1 MSVATELRS
10 PAKSHSETR
19 AILGPTGNRVRV
31 SEEAKRKKEGLKRP
45 QKPSRL
51 VSEATRSIV
60 LNNSSLDSTSS
71 LESSSGGSSV
81 KMVSSKRRVK
91 PNGSNSVKVVP
102 DGVDLVSLSLL
113 VSGPVKRCDWITPN
127 SGKDWSAFTSSLKSS
142 SGGFSVK
149 MVSSKRRVKPNGLNS
164 VKVVPD
170 EVDLVSLSLLVS
182 DPLYTSFHDEEWGV
196 PVLDDRRLF
205 ELLVLSQALAEFT
218 WPAILNR
225 RDIFRKLF
233 DNFDPSFVAKFTEK
247 KLLSLRSNGSTLLS
261 EPKLRAIVD
270 NANQTLKQL
279 LLELCKPQAHKKW
292 IPLCTPSTSQDT
304 ESRAHKQGFDAERLF
319 RYARQVPVKTPKAE
333 LISKDLMQRGFRC
346 VGPSVVYSFMQ
357 VAGLTNDH
365 LVTCFRYREC
375 NTDVKK
381 DLKPKNEDTE
391 VPANTLENKC
401 SAHD

>member
-31 SEEAKRKKEGLKRP
+31 SEEAKRKKEVLKRP

-113 VSGPVKRCDWITPN
+113 VSVY
-127 SGKDWSAFTSSLKSS
+127 SSVFDLFDMFLNFNVIISIIHLPLCPSHFQTHFILLSMMKN
-142 SGGFSVK
+142 GG
-149 MVSSKRRVKPNGLNS
+149 L
-164 VKVVPD
+164 
-170 EVDLVSLSLLVS
+170 
-182 DPLYTSFHDEEWGV
+182 

-233 DNFDPSFVAKFTEK
+233 DNFDPSSVAKFTEK

-270 NANQTLKQL
+270 NANQTLKIQQ
-279 LLELCKPQAHKKW
+279 EFGSFSNYCWSFVNHKP
-292 IPLCTPSTSQDT
+292 I
-304 ESRAHKQGFDAERLF
+304 RNGF

-375 NTDVKK
+375 NNDVKK

-401 SAHD
+401 SAH

>member
-127 SGKDWSAFTSSLKSS
+127 S
-142 SGGFSVK
+142 
-149 MVSSKRRVKPNGLNS
+149 
-164 VKVVPD
+164 
-170 EVDLVSLSLLVS
+170 

-218 WPAILNR
+218 WPAILSR

-270 NANQTLKQL
+270 NANQTLKIQQ
-279 LLELCKPQAHKKW
+279 EFGSFSNYCWSFVNHKP
-292 IPLCTPSTSQDT
+292 I
-304 ESRAHKQGFDAERLF
+304 RNGF

>member
-31 SEEAKRKKEGLKRP
+31 SEEAKRKKEVLKRP

-81 KMVSSKRRVK
+81 KMVSSKTRVK
-91 PNGSNSVKVVP
+91 PNGSYSVKVVP

-127 SGKDWSAFTSSLKSS
+127 
-142 SGGFSVK
+142 
-149 MVSSKRRVKPNGLNS
+149 
-164 VKVVPD
+164 
-170 EVDLVSLSLLVS
+170 S

-233 DNFDPSFVAKFTEK
+233 DNFDPSSVAKFTEK

-270 NANQTLKQL
+270 NANQTLKIQQ
-279 LLELCKPQAHKKW
+279 EFGSFSNYCWSFVNHKP
-292 IPLCTPSTSQDT
+292 I
-304 ESRAHKQGFDAERLF
+304 RNGF

-375 NTDVKK
+375 NNDVKK
-381 DLKPKNEDTE
+381 DPKPKNEDTE